1 MGTFLENLAPFALL
15 LILLGG
21 LAIGFQREA
30 LRHHRARTADR
41 QASSFVWRA

>member
-1 MGTFLENLAPFALL
+1 MGAFLAALPFALW
-15 LILLGG
+15 LIVI
-21 LAIGFQREA
+21 AAGFTALHLEA

>member
-1 MGTFLENLAPFALL
+1 MGTFLENLAPFAFL

-21 LAIGFQREA
+21 LAIGFLLDS